1 MAAHEPQSLAAGVSS
16 GLPAPSESAEP
27 ERGFGVQALL
37 LAGDGQHSRSVQ
49 GRSKSFVEIGGR
61 PMFLHVLETL
71 LRTPEV
77 SEVFVIGNAPAI
89 EAELRASDL
98 LELAFSLGC
107 PVHVIPQRATLYEN
121 VWHGFLAAQPPGP
134 IDPDRELLVVP
145 ADVPLAI
152 PAEISQ
158 FMAEAWAAD
167 ADYVLGLT
175 PDVALQPFAPSAGQ
189 PGIDMACFNLAD
201 GRFRQN
207 NLHLVRPMRIENR
220 HYIED
225 MYESRYQKEFGSMLR
240 LVGRLLR
247 REYRHLWVLI
257 PYAILHLAG
266 VLDRQGLVRAARA
279 VRRFVSLDVVERASS
294 ALLKTRFRTVNTGFG
309 GAALDIDNDEDLA
322 VAEKMLG
329 AWRALQTERAAP
341 VMLPPR

>member
-1 MAAHEPQSLAAGVSS
+1 MAASVERQPFADGVHSLTPREAPR
-16 GLPAPSESAEP
+16 PAH
-27 ERGFGVQALL
+27 GFALQALL
-37 LAGDGQHSRSVQ
+37 LAGDGRHSRSVQ
-49 GRSKSFVEIGGR
+49 GRSKPFVEIDAR
-61 PMFLHVLETL
+61 PMFMHVLETL

-77 SEVFVIGNAPAI
+77 SEVFVVGNAPRI
-89 EAELRASDL
+89 EAVLRGSDL
-98 LELAFSLGC
+98 LELAFALGR

-134 IDPDRELLVVP
+134 VDPDREILVVP
-145 ADVPLAI
+145 ADIPLAI

-158 FMAEAWAAD
+158 FLAAAWAVD

-175 PDVALQPFAPSAGQ
+175 PDIALQPFAPATGQ

-207 NLHLVRPMRIENR
+207 NLHLVRPVRIANR

-225 MYESRYQKEFGSMLR
+225 MYESRYQKELGSMLK
-240 LVGRLLR
+240 LVGRVLR
-247 REYRHLWVLI
+247 REYRQLWVLI
-257 PYAILHLAG
+257 PYAILHVAG
-266 VLDRQGLVRAARA
+266 MLDRRGLVGAAKR

-294 ALLKTRFRTVNTGFG
+294 GLLRTRFRTVTTGFG
-309 GAALDIDNDEDLA
+309 GAALDIDNDQDLA

-329 AWRALQTERAAP
+329 PWKALQTERAAP
-341 VMLPPR
+341 VMLTPR